1 MTHVLAPG
9 GHCIEFRQRA
19 LQRCSLGGCVCML
32 PRSRYNFISN
42 RNAMTAPLWIMLGMA
57 AMRGNAFD
65 VCCYFHL
72 LGRHGTSGRQAADHR
87 CVACVP
93 AGHCGKVRMDYRS
106 FSRIRVLHLF
116 HFELCRDAW
125 PDAKKMKSE
134 PQLFIYDLASRL
146 SQQQKQ

>member
-9 GHCIEFRQRA
+9 GHCIETRQRA

-87 CVACVP
+87 CAAGAP
-93 AGHCGKVRMDYRS
+93 IGHCGKVRMDCRS

-116 HFELCRDAW
+116 CFELCRDAR
-125 PDAKKMKSE
+125 PDAKNTKSE
-134 PQLFIYDLASRL
+134 TQSLIHGVSSRFL
-146 SQQQKQ
+146 